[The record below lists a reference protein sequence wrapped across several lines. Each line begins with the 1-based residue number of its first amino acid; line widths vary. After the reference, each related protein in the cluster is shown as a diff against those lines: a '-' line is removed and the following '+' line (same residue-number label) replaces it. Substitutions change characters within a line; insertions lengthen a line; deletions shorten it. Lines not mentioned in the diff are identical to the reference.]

1 MYVWLKQCHKT
12 VFVRWKSFLSIYNLK
27 EREKC
32 ASESIYNLKEREKC
46 ASEPIYNLKEREKF
60 GTGVPQYY
68 FNFCKTI
75 SVDFL

>member
-12 VFVRWKSFLSIYNLK
+12 VFVRWKSFL
-27 EREKC
+27 
-32 ASESIYNLKEREKC
+32 SIYNLKEREKC